1 MFPLVRHRLQF
12 PPEVTA
18 LAAVR
23 RFASDVADELGSAVD
38 RDDLAVVV
46 GELAA
51 NAAIHQGDDA
61 ELAIA
66 ELDDGGLLVEVVDR
80 DRRQLEVID
89 GPAWDVEGHRGLLLV
104 EALSAAW
111 GVEVTDDG
119 KRVWAQL
126 APVPAGARR
135 SADPTAGAR

>member
-126 APVPAGARR
+126 AAVPAGARR